1 MPKMILDFRSDT
13 VTKPTP
19 QMRESMAYA
28 EVGDDV
34 YQEDPTVNRL
44 QTMAA
49 EMTGQEAGL
58 YVSSGTMG
66 NLTSILSHC
75 QRGDEI
81 IVGKKA
87 HIFLYE
93 ATGAAALGGVNIQTI
108 PNQEDGTFSLDDL
121 RSAIRPEDPHQPIT
135 KLVSIENTH
144 NRCNGVSLSP
154 EYTEQI
160 SLFAKHH
167 GLVFHIDGARIFNA
181 AIDQKVPVSELT
193 KHADS
198 ITFCLSKGL
207 SAPVGSVICGSQ
219 AFINKAH
226 RIRKQL
232 GGGMRQAGIIAAAGI
247 VALETMVDRL
257 AEDHQN
263 ARMLAEGLATI
274 PGLQVDL
281 SNQHTNMVYLSLSN
295 DVPLTL
301 SELRDLLEKF
311 GLLVGG
317 GSDRIRMVTHSGV
330 DKTSVEIAI
339 DLIKTNLTVS

>member
-1 MPKMILDFRSDT
+1 MSKNILDFRSDT

-19 QMRESMAYA
+19 KMRESMAYA

-44 QTMAA
+44 QALAA

-87 HIFLYE
+87 HIYLYE
-93 ATGAAALGGVNIQTI
+93 ATGAAALGGINIQTI
-108 PNQEDGTFSLDDL
+108 PNQEDGTLSLEDVQN
-121 RSAIRPEDPHQPIT
+121 AIRPDDPHQPIT
-135 KLVSIENTH
+135 RLVSIENTH
-144 NRCNGVSLSP
+144 NRCNGASISP
-154 EYTEQI
+154 GYTEQI
-160 SLFAKHH
+160 SLFAREHN
-167 GLVFHIDGARIFNA
+167 LVFHIDGARIFNA

-193 KHADS
+193 RHADS
-198 ITFCLSKGL
+198 VTFCLSKGL
-207 SAPVGSVICGSQ
+207 TAPVGSVICGSE
-219 AFINKAH
+219 AFIQKAL

-263 ARMLAEGLATI
+263 ARILAEGLATI
-274 PGLQVDL
+274 PSLQINL
-281 SNQHTNMVYLSLSN
+281 ENQHTNMVYFSLSN
-295 DVPLTL
+295 EISLTL
-301 SELRDLLEKF
+301 AELRGSLKEA

-330 DKTSVEIAI
+330 DKTDVERAI
-339 DLIKTNLTVS
+339 QLIKTNLTVS